1 VHSLD
6 IKPLFCAQANRMV
19 VRKAMNELFRNNP
32 TTNPT
37 LRKVLQEMG
46 LPGDKPVL
54 HAEHP
59 AVVGCGVPGE
69 FIFCPADTNSTSSF
83 SDGTVE
89 TNVQFTTMLGK
100 QYFRSH
106 SIN

>member
-1 VHSLD
+1 M
-6 IKPLFCAQANRMV
+6 A
-19 VRKAMNELFRNNP
+19 VRRGLNELFLGNP
-32 TTNPT
+32 TTNPA
-37 LRKVLQEMG
+37 LRKVHQAMG

-69 FIFCPADTNSTSSF
+69 FIFCPADTNSTSIF

-89 TNVQFTTMLGK
+89 TNAQFTSMLGK